1 MRLLIESEDGRITE
15 DRKRNRKGKQGK
27 ENRLQ
32 CATCQRSRRGRN
44 DLVGTLQLRAV
55 LLIHRCS
62 RLMGCQR
69 TLMVS
74 VVVACV
80 GYRIH
85 MMRIGK

>member
-1 MRLLIESEDGRITE
+1 MRLLIESKDGRIAE

-27 ENRLQ
+27 ENRFWR
-32 CATCQRSRRGRN
+32 ATRQRSYRGRN
-44 DLVGTLQLRAV
+44 KFVGTLQLRAV

-74 VVVACV
+74 VVVACA

>member
-1 MRLLIESEDGRITE
+1 MRLLIESEDGRVAE
-15 DRKRNRKGKQGK
+15 DRKRDSRGEQGK
-27 ENRLQ
+27 ENRLLGTNRQ
-32 CATCQRSRRGRN
+32 CSHRGRN
-44 DLVGTLQLRAV
+44 ELVGTLQLRAV

-74 VVVACV
+74 VVVACA